1 MKAKKWL
8 TIITFVVSILSLVL
22 AFIIGKSANCIFY
35 DIAMA
40 LFGSAVLGFIMSA
53 TEYFVE
59 RRKAMEEF
67 WIQAI
72 NILNELR
79 KIKYLDIDTPEEL
92 VLDCLKEEQINKL
105 KERFSENNDIQHI
118 AKDSLISL
126 LEENITISSPTN
138 ADLDSILEEYIQ
150 NIDKCM
156 DSYRQVSTIEK
167 GLLDNAYGNL
177 EFIFGNRKIRQNAYD
192 KIYDKIRKILYDIK
206 SEAFHFN
213 LLKEGKGN
221 YVICALKIYELNSK
235 YFKVTN
241 KNIHGYKNTLVYQ
254 HVFDEIEE
262 SLEKFRR
269 KIYRTKYEKVKP
281 EPVLGKM
288 IHFNETNN
296 SK

>member
-262 SLEKFRR
+262 SLEKFRC